1 MLLLAGCADNNWL
14 VAGRLSTCV
23 PHGRQ
28 FNTEPSVIQGQP
40 PHPAGFSAA
49 AEQLST
55 LQLWSADW
63 GLGRR
68 RKIKTL
74 ESTEWREISLTG
86 TQLPRPFFVQTTLG
100 GLATVHLVSVSQLRR
115 RRQRRRKCRR
125 SIGDN
130 LACAVASLLGISV
143 WEV

>member
-28 FNTEPSVIQGQP
+28 FNTDPSVIQGQP

-74 ESTEWREISLTG
+74 
-86 TQLPRPFFVQTTLG
+86 V
-100 GLATVHLVSVSQLRR
+100 TVHLQSSEDKQKMMVQKFSEVSLEMIVNQS
-115 RRQRRRKCRR
+115 
-125 SIGDN
+125 
-130 LACAVASLLGISV
+130 
-143 WEV
+143 